1 MSTYQI
7 VTSAPVMITG
17 TAPSHVHRR
26 PSPPATAAHGS
37 SHATYCGLNTGEH
50 TSSAA
55 TAASAGT
62 PAGSSSRRR
71 ASSQIATTV
80 ATVSSSRAPGA
91 HAGIVPDRFAPS
103 SNRCCPVSAHTGTP
117 IVEPISHPVDPR
129 NVPTWRSAPGPP
141 IAIQVARP
149 AAAAIAAVVSA
160 RIRRSRASAGAT
172 TIGHSFVST
181 AAPSAT
187 PPARSRSRR
196 AHARPSAASATGTRS
211 LRR

>member
-1 MSTYQI
+1 
-7 VTSAPVMITG
+7 
-17 TAPSHVHRR
+17 
-26 PSPPATAAHGS
+26 
-37 SHATYCGLNTGEH
+37 
-50 TSSAA
+50 
-55 TAASAGT
+55 
-62 PAGSSSRRR
+62 
-71 ASSQIATTV
+71 
-80 ATVSSSRAPGA
+80 
-91 HAGIVPDRFAPS
+91 
-103 SNRCCPVSAHTGTP
+103 VSAHTGTP

-187 PPARSRSRR
+187 PPALPVAARPR
-196 AHARPSAASATGTRS
+196 RPSAASATGTRS